1 MTELMI
7 EAEGL
12 RKRFGSTQALDGLDL
27 QVGHGRILGVLGPN
41 GAGKTTAVRVL
52 TTLSRPDEGHARVA
66 GLDVVAQADAVR
78 RSIGVTAQGAT
89 VDEVLTGRQNLVM
102 IGRLGG
108 LPRRAAR
115 ARAIELLDRFEL
127 TEAADRPLKGY
138 SGGMRRRLDLAAGLV
153 TRPPVLF
160 LDEPTTGLD
169 PSSRARMWD
178 VIRALV
184 ADGATL
190 LLTTQYLEE
199 ADRLADEIVVIDHG
213 RAIAR
218 GTAAELKAQTG
229 GATLHVT
236 LPDPAA
242 HAALGALAPLVAGE
256 IQLGVGGHDLTA
268 AVDARPG
275 LATDIV
281 RALDAAG
288 VTVDDVEVH
297 QPSLDDVFFALTAT
311 GPRAGADANANAD
324 AADADVAAD
333 THDREELLV

>member
-12 RKRFGSTQALDGLDL
+12 SKRFGSTQALDGLDL
-27 QVGHGRILGVLGPN
+27 QVAAGQILGVLGPN

-52 TTLSRPDEGHARVA
+52 TTLSRPDHGHARVA
-66 GLDVVAQADAVR
+66 GHDVVAEADAVR

-89 VDEVLTGRQNLVM
+89 VDEALSGRQNLIM

-108 LPRRAAR
+108 LPRRAAH
-115 ARAIELLDRFEL
+115 ARAVELLDQFEL
-127 TEAADRPLKGY
+127 TDAADRPLKGY

-169 PSSRARMWD
+169 PTSRARMWD

-184 ADGATL
+184 ADGVTL

-199 ADRLADEIVVIDHG
+199 ADQLADEIVVVDHG

-218 GTAAELKAQTG
+218 GAAAQLKAQTG
-229 GATLHVT
+229 GGTLHIALAAPVT
-236 LPDPAA
+236 E
-242 HAALGALAPLVAGE
+242 AALDALAPLVAGE
-256 IQLGVGGHDLTA
+256 IKLSADDNDLTA
-268 AVDARPG
+268 PVQPRPG
-275 LATDIV
+275 LATGVV
-281 RALDAAG
+281 RALDEAG
-288 VTVDDVEVH
+288 IAVDDVEVRK
-297 QPSLDDVFFALTAT
+297 PSLDDVFFALTADD
-311 GPRAGADANANAD
+311 AGASTHPAD
-324 AADADVAAD
+324 
-333 THDREELLV
+333 HPELEELLV